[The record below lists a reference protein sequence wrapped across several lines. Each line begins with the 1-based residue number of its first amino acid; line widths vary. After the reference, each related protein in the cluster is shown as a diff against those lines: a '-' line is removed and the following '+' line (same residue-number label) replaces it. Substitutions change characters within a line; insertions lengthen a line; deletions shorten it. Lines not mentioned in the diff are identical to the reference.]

1 MPAGPMSWK
10 IASCLLLLGV
20 LSGCS
25 PSDEESAYLARRA
38 LLTRQNQGIREMIV
52 DAEKGQLIQDD
63 EFLVG
68 IDEQVVADVVS
79 AGLPI
84 ERPLGDH
91 FLVRLET
98 ATVRFRDKYGTID
111 VEGVLFRPSTPERKT
126 AVRVHGGL
134 GEVKIDPK
142 TGKLN
147 IKIAVDD
154 IELLEAGILD
164 RVLGQGGKKLIATRG
179 RELLQDALPDIE
191 IPVALAQDIRIPAV
205 RAGAVQMDSLRIPID
220 LSVKRVLAARTRLWV
235 AFDAKVGKI
244 EGAEEGLGV
253 RVGKKKGKKS

>member
-1 MPAGPMSWK
+1 MAPGTMWRT
-10 IASCLLLLGV
+10 IVSCVLLGG
-20 LSGCS
+20 LLTGCS
-25 PSDEESAYLARRA
+25 PSDEEAAYRAQRA
-38 LLTRQNQGIREMIV
+38 LLVRQNQGIREMIV
-52 DAEKGQLIQDD
+52 DAEQGRLIEDE

-68 IDEQVVADVVS
+68 IDETVVADVIR

-84 ERPLGDH
+84 ERPLGKR
-91 FLVRLET
+91 FIVRLET
-98 ATVRFRDKYGTID
+98 ATVHFRDKYGTVD
-111 VEGVLFRPSTPERKT
+111 VEGVLFRPSTPDRKT

-134 GEVKIDPK
+134 GEVKIDPR

-154 IELLEAGILD
+154 IELLQAGILD
-164 RVLGQGGKKLIATRG
+164 RVLGSGGKKLIATRG
-179 RELLQDALPDIE
+179 RALLQDALPDIE

-235 AFDAKVGKI
+235 AFDAKVGTI

-253 RVGKKKGKKS
+253 RVGKKGKKT

>member
-1 MPAGPMSWK
+1 VRAGRMT
-10 IASCLLLLGV
+10 IAPCLLLAAL
-20 LSGCS
+20 LAGCS
-25 PSDEESAYLARRA
+25 PSDEEDAYLARRA
-38 LLTRQNQGIREMIV
+38 LLLRQNQGIREMIV
-52 DAEKGQLIQDD
+52 DAEKGQLIQDE

-68 IDEQVVADVVS
+68 IDETVVADVVR

-84 ERPLGDH
+84 ERPLGKH
-91 FLVRLET
+91 FRVRLET

-111 VEGVLFRPSTPERKT
+111 VEGVLFRPSTPDRKT

-134 GEVKIDPK
+134 GQVKIDPQ
-142 TGKLN
+142 TGKLV

-154 IELLEAGILD
+154 IELLQAGILD
-164 RVLGQGGKKLIATRG
+164 RILGAGGKKFVALRG

-235 AFDAKVGKI
+235 AFDAKVGTI
-244 EGAEEGLGV
+244 EGAEGGVGV
-253 RVGKKKGKKS
+253 RVGKKKGRKA

>member
-1 MPAGPMSWK
+1 VAAGTMSRT
-10 IASCLLLLGV
+10 IASCLLLGAL
-20 LSGCS
+20 LAGCS
-25 PSDEESAYLARRA
+25 PSDEEDAYLARRA
-38 LLTRQNQGIREMIV
+38 LLIRQNQGIREMIV
-52 DAEKGQLIQDD
+52 DAEQGKLIEDE

-68 IDEQVVADVVS
+68 IDETVVADVIS

-84 ERPLGDH
+84 ERPLGKH
-91 FLVRLET
+91 FIVRLQT
-98 ATVRFRDKYGTID
+98 ATVRFRDKYGTVD
-111 VEGVLFRPSTPERKT
+111 VEGVLFRPSTPDRKT

-154 IELLEAGILD
+154 IELLQAGILD
-164 RVLGQGGKKLIATRG
+164 RILGSGGKKLIATRG
-179 RELLQDALPDIE
+179 RDLLQDALPDIE

-235 AFDAKVGKI
+235 AFDAKIGTI

-253 RVGKKKGKKS
+253 RVGKKGKKT

>member
-1 MPAGPMSWK
+1 MSWK

-52 DAEKGQLIQDD
+52 DAEKGQLIQDE